1 MTPPADE
8 DVTLGRGLQLG
19 DHHYR
24 AFVDFP
30 GRYDVGAAA
39 MQFSLLTALGLREDH
54 SLLDIGCGSL
64 RGPNLRVGGRS
75 GSALFEESQ
84 SALVDAPLVENQL
97 GSHRATGLEST
108 VLSAASAR
116 AQPSSRRQVLGPAA
130 RLCRTVWLCLAD
142 SSGLLLP
149 LG

>member
-64 RGPNLRVGGRS
+64 RAGR
-75 GSALFEESQ
+75 
-84 SALVDAPLVENQL
+84 
-97 GSHRATGLEST
+97 T
-108 VLSAASAR
+108 
-116 AQPSSRRQVLGPAA
+116 
-130 RLCRTVWLCLAD
+130 
-142 SSGLLLP
+142 
-149 LG
+149 